1 MRLIYLTLLTCSIFL
16 SCKKN
21 TSDSQCDYHIQDSS
35 VLANKFIGSWKWI
48 KIQSGGTGEISQ
60 AKNLRILTF
69 NADSTFSY
77 IEGVT
82 VLAQGK
88 WSLKMIQNS
97 SLWGL
102 SIDPGSEYLGG
113 IINLGWVF
121 ICNNQMNQMELFYS
135 YLDGPN
141 FFFERIN

>member
-1 MRLIYLTLLTCSIFL
+1 MRLIYLTLLTCFIFL

-21 TSDSQCDYHIQDSS
+21 TSDSQCDYHIHDSS

-60 AKNLRILTF
+60 AENLRILTF
-69 NADSTFSY
+69 KADSTFSY
-77 IEGVT
+77 IEGAT
-82 VLAQGK
+82 ILAQGK

-102 SIDPGSEYLGG
+102 SIDPGSDYLGG

-121 ICNNQMNQMELFYS
+121 ICNNQMELSYS
-135 YLDGPN
+135 YLDGAN